1 MRLFFAALCAL
12 SVLLVSTSAPT
23 SAQAASSPRLDRG
36 ERSLVRVINRVRH
49 AHGRKRLHAGRRL
62 SRVADLHSR
71 NMLARDFFAHGSFA
85 QRVRRFAPYRR
96 LGENLAWT
104 SRCSPGLVVRMWLRS
119 AAHRK
124 VLLSRS
130 YRRVGVGRRAG
141 RLGPRQAC
149 LWTADFASRR

>member
-12 SVLLVSTSAPT
+12 AVLLVSTSAPP
-23 SAQAASSPRLDRG
+23 SAQASGPRLDRG
-36 ERSLVRVINRVRH
+36 ERAVVRAINRIRH
-49 AHGRKRLHAGRRL
+49 AHGRKGLHAGRRL
-62 SRVADLHSR
+62 ARAADLHSR

-85 QRVRRFAPYRR
+85 QRVRRFVPYRS

-104 SRCSPGLVVRMWLRS
+104 SRCSPRLVVRMWMRS
-119 AAHRK
+119 APHRK

-141 RLGPRQAC
+141 RLGPRPAC
-149 LWTADFASRR
+149 MWTADFASRR